1 MHTSFASRRPCGHR
15 EKIAVCKM
23 LLAFMLGGVN
33 QLVAL
38 PFAGGGRQRFAFDN
52 RHFRLGFGVLVLTG
66 IRGLFT
72 RIQYLLR
79 HRGSP
84 YNVEGGP

>member
-1 MHTSFASRRPCGHR
+1 
-15 EKIAVCKM
+15 M

-38 PFAGGGRQRFAFDN
+38 PFGGGRRQRFAFDN
-52 RHFRLGFGVLVLTG
+52 RHFRFGFGVLVLTG

-79 HRGSP
+79 RAGAP
-84 YNVEGGP
+84 YNVEDG